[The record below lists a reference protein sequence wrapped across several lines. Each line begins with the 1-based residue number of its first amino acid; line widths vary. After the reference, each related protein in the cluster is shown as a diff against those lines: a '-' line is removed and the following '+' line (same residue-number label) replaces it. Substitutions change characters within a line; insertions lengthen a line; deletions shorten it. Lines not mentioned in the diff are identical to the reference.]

1 MCRRRLALIFTLTL
15 SVGVFGSIVARA
27 QQAPASP
34 APASTAPSSPEPGGT
49 PPALPS
55 PKPGPDNP
63 QRHKLA
69 VQQFLAWQQG
79 TIDRTLYGDEVN
91 SELDDALLDRAGK
104 TLANMGALQS
114 AAFVGTAR
122 AKGLD
127 IYVYKMTCQNG
138 SVDMDFALQP
148 DGKIALI
155 FFE

>member
-1 MCRRRLALIFTLTL
+1 MRPSRLALFFALAL
-15 SVGVFGSIVARA
+15 AVGAFGSIAARA
-27 QQAPASP
+27 QQAPSSP
-34 APASTAPSSPEPGGT
+34 APASAAPSEPQPGGT

-79 TIDRTLYGDEVN
+79 TVDRTRYGDEVN
-91 SELDDALLDRAGK
+91 SELDDALMDRAGK

-114 AAFVGTAR
+114 AVFVGTAR

-138 SVDMDFALQP
+138 SVDMDFALAP

>member
-1 MCRRRLALIFTLTL
+1 MGPSRYALIFALAL
-15 SVGVFGSIVARA
+15 SVGVLGSVAA
-27 QQAPASP
+27 QAQEATASP
-34 APASTAPSSPEPGGT
+34 PAGAGIASP
-49 PPALPS
+49 PPLPS
-55 PKPGPDNP
+55 PRPGPDNP

-79 TIDRTLYGDEVN
+79 DIDRSLYGDEVN
-91 SELDDALLDRAGK
+91 SELNDEVLDRAGK

-114 AAFVGTAR
+114 AAFVGTAH

-127 IYVYKMTCQNG
+127 IFVYKMTCENG
-138 SVDMDFALQP
+138 SVNMDFALQP